1 MDPVLPKEN
10 SRTNRFAFLLSLLTA
25 GFIFPLIFVG
35 AGVTTKDVG
44 MVFPDWP
51 TSDGALV
58 NPEGWLQHE
67 GKRWEHGHR
76 LIGWTVGMLAIGS
89 VVASWKSGGM
99 RRSLTIATLLMIIVQ
114 GVLGGLRVTEI
125 SRTFA
130 MIHAIWGQLTFCLAA
145 VTVLVVQDAGKK
157 SAAVEVRGAKFYQ
170 VGGLVAFVAVLMQL
184 TLGAWYR
191 HFASNT
197 ALISHVLWALVVF
210 LILSWLTMW
219 TLEQYPRLRP
229 LSFLGKS
236 MAVLIA
242 LQMILGG
249 AAFLIRVMGGNWP
262 GWIVTLAPSA
272 HVAVGAL
279 MLACTALL
287 MVGGFLRLAPSASAA
302 VKQPAATVTI

>member
-1 MDPVLPKEN
+1 MNPQPDHSRSRLPFVL
-10 SRTNRFAFLLSLLTA
+10 ALLTA
-25 GFIFPLIFVG
+25 ACIFPLIFVG

-58 NPEGWLQHE
+58 NPEGWLKHE

-76 LIGWTVGMLAIGS
+76 LIGWTVGMLAIAS
-89 VVASWKSGGM
+89 VVASWKSSGAS
-99 RRSLTIATLLMIIVQ
+99 RALTAATLVMIVVQ
-114 GVLGGLRVTEI
+114 GLLGGLRVTEI
-125 SRTFA
+125 SRTYA

-145 VTVLVVQDAGKK
+145 VTALVIKIRK
-157 SAAVEVRGAKFYQ
+157 TSAPRIEVRGARFYQ
-170 VGGLVAFVAVLMQL
+170 VGGKVAFMAVLAQL

-191 HFASNT
+191 HFDSST
-197 ALISHVLWALVVF
+197 ALISHVLWAIVVF
-210 LILSWLTMW
+210 MILSWLTMW
-219 TLEQYPRLRP
+219 TLEQYPRLQP

-242 LQMILGG
+242 LQMVLGG

-262 GWIVTLAPSA
+262 GWLTTLAPTA

-279 MLACTALL
+279 MLACTALIA
-287 MVGGFLRLAPSASAA
+287 VGGYLRLVPTARVVTPQQSS
-302 VKQPAATVTI
+302 TVTV